1 MHTASDETMSSR
13 TQEHEDL
20 LHHGSLANYR
30 IGLSYVVA
38 TNLVNDAVLRHNC
51 DPLAAHLLGRAV
63 GGALL
68 LSGGLYADERYNLRW
83 QYEGCVRTILI
94 DVGGDGTLRGF
105 ISPAQLAEIGVSKDA
120 LFGEGGQ
127 MTVVRSR
134 SGRVLNSGTVQ
145 SILHDV
151 VDDLSYYL
159 SISDQVE
166 TVMTVLIA
174 FHPNP
179 ARPVKLV
186 RGLMLQAMPDTDLEQ
201 FDRIR
206 EELKH
211 ERVRAILSQ
220 EAESERLLPDIV
232 NALVREEVDPPGLT
246 FNAAPSPRF
255 QCTCSRDKMDV
266 VVCSL
271 SYADRMD
278 ILQKGEPL
286 RINCQFCNHRYVMS
300 MEECRTAWT
309 GEECA

>member
-1 MHTASDETMSSR
+1 MVTDGEMSSSA
-13 TQEHEDL
+13 QAHEDL
-20 LHHGSLANYR
+20 LYHGSLSAYR
-30 IGLSYVVA
+30 IGLSYVAA
-38 TNLVNDAVLRHNC
+38 THLVNDAVLRHNC

-68 LSGGLYADERYNLRW
+68 LSGVLHADERYNLRW
-83 QYEGCVRTILI
+83 QYEGCARTILV

-105 ISPAQLAEIGVSKDA
+105 ISPTQLVETGDSKEA
-120 LFGEGGQ
+120 LFGDGGQ

-151 VDDLSYYL
+151 VDDLSFYL

-174 FHPNP
+174 FNPDP

-211 ERVRAILSQ
+211 ERVRAILAQDTASQ
-220 EAESERLLPDIV
+220 SLLPCIV
-232 NALVREEVDPPGLT
+232 NALVREEVEAPGLAYI
-246 FNAAPSPRF
+246 AAPTPKF
-255 QCTCSRDKMDV
+255 QCTCSREKMGV

-278 ILQKGEPL
+278 ILQKGDPL
-286 RINCQFCNHRYVMS
+286 RINCQFCNHRYVMT
-300 MEECRTAWT
+300 MNDCRAAWT
-309 GEECA
+309 GGGKECE